1 MDFLLSGQPPSPHT
15 KPRMC
20 MKPISTM
27 LKIIMFTVISLTTLV
42 LPAQAQ
48 NKITTIT
55 AKTLTIGMSGEQPPF
70 NFVNTQE
77 TVIGYDV
84 DIAYHLA
91 EKMGL
96 EVRIVLM
103 PFAELIPALE
113 KGKVD
118 IVMSGLAVT
127 EKRKKQVLFSVGY
140 ALGGKSILTTKA
152 NIRRIYESTGFNDES
167 VKLVALKNSTS
178 EELAK
183 NRLAKA
189 KLTPVKHYEDGLL
202 AVLSGEADG
211 MVADLTV
218 CELAVFRD
226 TTNKLTLLKR
236 PIGTEKMAVALAK
249 GNEALQKEINVH
261 LTTFTEDGGTDAL
274 HNKWF
279 VQGGWLDLVP

>member
-1 MDFLLSGQPPSPHT
+1 
-15 KPRMC
+15 
-20 MKPISTM
+20 MKPISTV

-127 EKRKKQVLFSVGY
+127 EKRKKQALFSVGY

-152 NIRRIYESTGFNDES
+152 NIRRIYQSTGFNDES
-167 VKLVALKNSTS
+167 VKLVALKDSTS

-202 AVLSGEADG
+202 AVLSGKADG

-261 LTTFTEDGGTDAL
+261 LTTFTEDGGTDVL